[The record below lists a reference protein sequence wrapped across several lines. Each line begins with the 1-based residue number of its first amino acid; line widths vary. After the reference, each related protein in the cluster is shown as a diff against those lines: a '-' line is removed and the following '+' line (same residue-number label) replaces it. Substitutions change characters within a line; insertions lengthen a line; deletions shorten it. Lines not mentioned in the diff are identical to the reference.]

1 MPELLSWN
9 LRCKA
14 MKFIN
19 LTFDAP
25 RDEVVKLLKNN
36 EEVNAG
42 VKFDTRGKPLMKIKE
57 RPNGKIRITCEMLG
71 RPTKDNG
78 FLVGTYFS
86 GKLTE
91 SNGETHLKG
100 YLVTAPIYHLIL
112 IGFLVWYIVQCIVI
126 GGFSPIPLILV
137 LFDIMLFKDEFRKQ
151 GYITRYLYRAV
162 RILRQRQ
169 NK

>member
-1 MPELLSWN
+1 
-9 LRCKA
+9 

-19 LTFDAP
+19 LTFDSGK
-25 RDEVVKLLKNN
+25 DEVLNLIKNN

-91 SNGETHLKG
+91 KNGETRLRG

-112 IGFLVWYIVQCIVI
+112 IGFLAWFIVQCFIL
-126 GGFSPIPLILV
+126 GGFSIVPPILV
-137 LFDIMLFKDEFRKQ
+137 IFDILLFKDEFRKQ

-162 RILRQRQ
+162 RILRQKK
-169 NK
+169 NKK